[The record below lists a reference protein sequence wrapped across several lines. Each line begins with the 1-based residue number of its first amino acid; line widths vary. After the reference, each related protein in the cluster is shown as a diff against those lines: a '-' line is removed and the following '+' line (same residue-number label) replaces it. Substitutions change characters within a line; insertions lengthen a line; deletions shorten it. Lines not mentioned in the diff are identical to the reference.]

1 MSILRLVLVTGLA
14 LLLTGCRV
22 ELYSALPEEDANQML
37 AILMQHNI
45 DADKQPDAGGI
56 TLRVEKSQF
65 INAVE
70 LLRLNGFPRRSYVSA
85 QTMFPPNQLVVSP
98 AEEQQKIVFLN
109 EQRIERMLSQMD
121 GVVHANVTI
130 AYGSQNDDGITGPAS
145 VAVFIKYSPQVNL
158 EAFRVQISNL
168 VEKSIPGVQKEK
180 IGILMQPAEFRMRS
194 TAIAPTETAIPP
206 SLRAVEERAIAWV
219 NRHRWTLIPSLVLS
233 ILLLLFLMPIVW
245 RKRQ

>member
-1 MSILRLVLVTGLA
+1 MKYLRLALILGLA

-22 ELYSALPEEDANQML
+22 ELYSALPEDDANQML

-45 DADKQPDAGGI
+45 DADKQPKAGGV
-56 TLRVEKSQF
+56 TLRVEQSQF

-85 QTMFPPNQLVVSP
+85 ETMFPPNQLVVSP

-121 GVVHANVTI
+121 GVIHADVTI
-130 AYGSQNDDGITGPAS
+130 AYGRANDDGSVGPAS

-168 VEKSIPGVQKEK
+168 VEKSIPGVQKEH
-180 IGILMQPAEFRMRS
+180 IGILMQPAEFRMLS
-194 TAIAPTETAIPP
+194 VANMPTATPW
-206 SLRAVEERAIAWV
+206 RAIAWI
-219 NRHRWTLIPSLVLS
+219 NLHRWALMPP
-233 ILLLLFLMPIVW
+233 LLLAMLLLISLMLIVW
-245 RKRQ
+245 RKRG

>member
-1 MSILRLVLVTGLA
+1 
-14 LLLTGCRV
+14 
-22 ELYSALPEEDANQML
+22 ML
-37 AILMQHNI
+37 ISS
-45 DADKQPDAGGI
+45 PRRGGV
-56 TLRVEKSQF
+56 TLRVEKSEF

-85 QTMFPPNQLVVSP
+85 ETMFPPNQLVVSP

-121 GVVHANVTI
+121 GVVHADVTI
-130 AYGSQNDDGITGPAS
+130 AYGSANDEGGVGPAS

-158 EAFRVQISNL
+158 EASRVQISNL
-168 VEKSIPGVQKEK
+168 VEKSIPGVQKER

-194 TAIAPTETAIPP
+194 AVNVPTADSWRP
-206 SLRAVEERAIAWV
+206 LAWI
-219 NRHRWTLIPSLVLS
+219 NLHRWALLPPLVLS
-233 ILLLLFLMPIVW
+233 ILLLVSLMLVIW